1 MILHDIFTVLYQISR
16 KAKFGL
22 QSGTG
27 ADTSKYLILEYGI
40 EDKRDPDVRRDCVF
54 KQLIF

>member
-1 MILHDIFTVLYQISR
+1 MILFTVLYQISR

-40 EDKRDPDVRRDCVF
+40 EDKRDPDARRDCVF